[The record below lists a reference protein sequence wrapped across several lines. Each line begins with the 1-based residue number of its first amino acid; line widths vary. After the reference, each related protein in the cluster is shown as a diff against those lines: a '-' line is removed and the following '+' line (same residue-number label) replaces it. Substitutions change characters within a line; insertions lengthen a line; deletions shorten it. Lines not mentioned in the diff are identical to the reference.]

1 MVLRYTNIVL
11 YFTITL
17 MLKLMTDKM
26 NFRHVTI
33 VTLMLSLTAALAS
46 GCGVGEASVA
56 SDTEIDAATP
66 VPVETA
72 LPSRADILATYDA
85 TTTIASDADAPVVA
99 KVGGEVIR
107 LLVEEGDRVTEG
119 QVLAQLDGE
128 RLRLEMLSAKANL
141 DQVRSEYARYTDL
154 AARGL
159 VSEAM
164 FEGLKYDLEALEAT
178 YRLAC
183 LNFDYS
189 KIRAPIDGIVS
200 AREIK
205 LGQSVHA
212 SDVTFRITDTSE
224 LLAYLQIPQAELGKF
239 SAGQSATLTVDADPT
254 RTYTATIARISP
266 TIDVRN
272 GTFRAT
278 AFIDNGSGE
287 LAPGMFARFSI
298 AYDRHTDA
306 LVIPRAA
313 LVEEDDQT
321 SVYVVTDGAVT
332 RRAIEVGIESGKLV
346 EVVRGLAGDE
356 EVVVTGQSSLRDG
369 SKVLASS
376 SPRSSYTG

>member
-1 MVLRYTNIVL
+1 MTKTMNLHHAIVA
-11 YFTITL
+11 
-17 MLKLMTDKM
+17 
-26 NFRHVTI
+26 
-33 VTLMLSLTAALAS
+33 TLMLSLTAALAS

-56 SDTEIDAATP
+56 PDDAIEAATP

-72 LPSRADILATYDA
+72 QPSRADILATYDA

-99 KVGGEVIR
+99 KVGGEVVQ
-107 LLVEEGDRVTEG
+107 LLVEEGDRVVAG
-119 QVLAQLDGE
+119 QVLAELDGE

-141 DQVRSEYARYTDL
+141 DQVRGEYSRYKDL

-164 FEGLKYDLEALEAT
+164 FESLRYDLEALEAT
-178 YRLAC
+178 YELARL
-183 LNFDYS
+183 NYGYS

-200 AREIK
+200 SRFVKI
-205 LGQSVHA
+205 GQSIDM
-212 SDVTFRITDTSE
+212 SDEAFRITDGSE

-239 SAGQSATLTVDADPT
+239 SAGQSATLTVDAMPNS
-254 RTYTATIARISP
+254 TYAATIARISP
-266 TIDVRN
+266 TIDMRN

-278 AFIDNGSGE
+278 AFIDNDSGE

-313 LVEEDDQT
+313 LIEEDDQT
-321 SVYVVTDGAVT
+321 SVYVVSDGAVA
-332 RRAIEVGIESGKLV
+332 RRVIEVGIESEDIV
-346 EVVRGLAGDE
+346 EVVGGLGADE
-356 EVVVTGQSSLRDG
+356 VVVVTGQASLRDG
-369 SKVLASS
+369 SKVLASNT
-376 SPRSSYTG
+376 PKANYTG

>member
-1 MVLRYTNIVL
+1 MRYTNLVL
-11 YFTITL
+11 YLTITL
-17 MLKLMTDKM
+17 ILKSMTEIM

-178 YRLAC
+178 YRLAR

>member
-1 MVLRYTNIVL
+1 
-11 YFTITL
+11 
-17 MLKLMTDKM
+17 M
-26 NFRHVTI
+26 NFRHLTI
-33 VTLMLSLTAALAS
+33 TTLIVSLTAALAS

-56 SDTEIDAATP
+56 PDSAIRAATRI
-66 VPVETA
+66 PVETA
-72 LPSRADILATYDA
+72 LPSRTDILATYEA

-99 KVGGEVIR
+99 KVGGEVVR
-107 LLVEEGDRVTEG
+107 LSVEEGDRVTRG
-119 QVLAQLDGE
+119 QVLAELDGE

-141 DQVRSEYARYTDL
+141 EQVQSEYQRYTDL

-164 FEGLKYDLEALEAT
+164 FESLRYDLEALQAAYE
-178 YRLAC
+178 LAR

-189 KIRAPIDGIVS
+189 KIRAPIDGVVS
-200 AREIK
+200 ARDIK
-205 LGQSVHA
+205 LGQSVDA
-212 SDVTFRITDTSE
+212 SDVAFRITDTSE

-239 SAGQSATLTVDADPT
+239 SAGQSATLTVDADPDT
-254 RTYTATIARISP
+254 TYTATIARISP

-278 AFIDNGSGE
+278 AFIDNRSGE

-298 AYDRHTDA
+298 TYDRHVNA
-306 LVIPRAA
+306 IVIPRDA
-313 LVEEDDQT
+313 LIEEDDQT
-321 SVYVVTDGAVT
+321 SVYVVTDGKVT
-332 RRAIEVGIESGKLV
+332 RRTIQVGIESSEVV
-346 EVVRGLAGDE
+346 EVVGGLAGDE

-376 SPRSSYTG
+376 KAAPSYAG

>member
-1 MVLRYTNIVL
+1 
-11 YFTITL
+11 
-17 MLKLMTDKM
+17 M

-33 VTLMLSLTAALAS
+33 ATLMLSLTAALAS
-46 GCGVGEASVA
+46 GCGVGEASVTPDA
-56 SDTEIDAATP
+56 EIQAATP
-66 VPVETA
+66 IPVETA
-72 LPSRADILATYDA
+72 RPSRTDILATYEA

-107 LLVEEGDRVTEG
+107 LLVEEGDSVTSG
-119 QVLAQLDGE
+119 QVLAELDGE

-178 YRLAC
+178 YELAR
-183 LNFDYS
+183 LNFEYS
-189 KIRAPIDGIVS
+189 KIRAPIDGVVS
-200 AREIK
+200 SRDIK
-205 LGQSVHA
+205 LGQSVNT

-239 SAGQSATLTVDADPT
+239 SAGQSATLTVDANPDA
-254 RTYTATIARISP
+254 TYTATIARISP

-278 AFIDNGSGE
+278 AFVDNRSGD

-298 AYDRHTDA
+298 AYERHADA

-321 SVYVVTDGAVT
+321 SVYVVADGEVS
-332 RRAIEVGIESGKLV
+332 RRTIQVGIESGNLV
-346 EVVRGLAGDE
+346 EVVGGLTGEE

-376 SPRSSYTG
+376 SPRPSYAG

>member
-1 MVLRYTNIVL
+1 
-11 YFTITL
+11 
-17 MLKLMTDKM
+17 MTDTM
-26 NFRHVTI
+26 NLRHAI
-33 VTLMLSLTAALAS
+33 VATLMLSLTAALAS

-56 SDTEIDAATP
+56 PDAELEAATP

-99 KVGGEVIR
+99 KVDGEVVQ
-107 LLVEEGDRVTEG
+107 LLVEEGDRVASG
-119 QVLAQLDGE
+119 QVLAELDGE

-141 DQVRSEYARYTDL
+141 DQVRGEYNRYTDL

-164 FEGLKYDLEALEAT
+164 FESLRYDLEALEAT
-178 YRLAC
+178 YELAQ
-183 LNFDYS
+183 LNYGYS
-189 KIRAPIDGIVS
+189 KIRAPITGIVS
-200 AREIK
+200 SRYVK
-205 LGQSVHA
+205 LGQSINV
-212 SDVTFRITDTSE
+212 SDVAFHITDGSE

-239 SAGQSATLTVDADPT
+239 SAGQSATLTVDAMPDT
-254 RTYTATIARISP
+254 TYSAKIARISP
-266 TIDVRN
+266 TIDMRN

-278 AFIDNGSGE
+278 AFIDNESGE

-313 LVEEDDQT
+313 LIEEDDQT
-321 SVYVVTDGAVT
+321 SVYVVSDGAVA
-332 RRAIEVGIESGKLV
+332 RRVIEVGIESEDLV
-346 EVVRGLAGDE
+346 EVIGGLGTDE
-356 EVVVTGQSSLRDG
+356 AVVVTGQSSLRDG
-369 SKVLASS
+369 SKVLASNTS
-376 SPRSSYTG
+376 NASYTG